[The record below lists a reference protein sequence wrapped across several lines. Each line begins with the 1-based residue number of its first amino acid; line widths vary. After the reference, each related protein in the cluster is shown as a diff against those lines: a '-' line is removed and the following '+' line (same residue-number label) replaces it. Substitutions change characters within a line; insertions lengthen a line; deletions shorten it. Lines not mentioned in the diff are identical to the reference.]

1 MSTVAAASASRIPFA
16 RAMTDESEIVSRA
29 LASESSCDVSVIRDR
44 TGFDALEVEWTAL
57 FERVGR
63 PEQLFQTFEWL
74 SCWADH
80 FLDATDSLRIV
91 VGRRDGRLVMVW
103 PLMETQG
110 PLGFT
115 KLAWMGEPVGQYG
128 DALIEPG
135 PAARASLAAGW
146 RAVRALN
153 ADAALLRKTRA
164 DSNVATLLG
173 EEALLCEQTLAPFAR
188 FGGKADFTAALSHR
202 SAKTQ
207 SSRRRLLRRLKETGV
222 IAFESG
228 ADTASAP
235 KLLRRAFA
243 MKREWLLRRGLY
255 SGPIESDAML
265 AFFVDF
271 ATRAPKQVTTL
282 IDAIRRD
289 GEAVSIGVTLACKG
303 VGFGHILAH
312 DTDCDKQGAGVL
324 LAEHVMKSCF
334 ERGFERYDMLAPY
347 DAYKSEWADD
357 SVPVADY
364 VMGFT
369 PRGRIFARLWSS
381 AARQRIKAALKKMP
395 ARIGRVVWPLAR
407 KASRKR
413 ALFNGQDRA
422 GQDRAR
428 DQGVTSSPSRFPES
442 AS

>member
-1 MSTVAAASASRIPFA
+1 MSSAAAASASRITFA
-16 RAMTDESEIVSRA
+16 RVMTGEAEVVSLA
-29 LASESSCDVSVIRDR
+29 LASEASCEISIIRDR
-44 TGFDALEVEWTAL
+44 AGFDALEAEWTAL

-63 PEQLFQTFEWL
+63 PEQLFETFGWL

-80 FLDATDSLRIV
+80 FLDAADGLRIV
-91 VGRRDGRLVMVW
+91 IGRRDERLVMVW
-103 PLMETQG
+103 PLVETKG

-115 KLAWMGEPVGQYG
+115 SLAWMGGPVGQYG

-135 PAARASLAAGW
+135 PAARPSLAAGW
-146 RAVRALN
+146 GAIRALK
-153 ADAALLRKTRA
+153 ADVALLRKTRA
-164 DSNVATLLG
+164 DSNVSTLLG
-173 EEALLCEQTLAPFAR
+173 EEALICERTLAPFAH
-188 FGGKADFTAALSHR
+188 FGGKADFTAALSRR

-207 SSRRRLLRRLKETGV
+207 SSRRRLLRRLKETGD

-228 ADTASAP
+228 ADSSSAE

-255 SGPIESDAML
+255 SGPIESHAML
-265 AFFVDF
+265 AFFVDY
-271 ATRAPKQVTTL
+271 ATRAPNQVTTL

-289 GEAVSIGVTLACKG
+289 GEAVSVGVTLACRG

-312 DTDCDKQGAGVL
+312 DPDCDKQGAGIL
-324 LAEHVMKSCF
+324 LAEHVLKSCF

-357 SVPVADY
+357 AAPVADY
-364 VMGFT
+364 VVGFT
-369 PRGRIFARLWSS
+369 ARGKIFARVWSG

-395 ARIGRVVWPLAR
+395 ARLGCVVWPLAR
-407 KASRKR
+407 MALRKR
-413 ALFNGQDRA
+413 ALLNGEK
-422 GQDRAR
+422 AR
-428 DQGVTSSPSRFPES
+428 DQAVTSSPSRSPES

>member
-1 MSTVAAASASRIPFA
+1 MSAVAAASASKIPFA
-16 RAMTDESEIVSRA
+16 RVMTGEADVVSLA
-29 LASESSCDVSVIRDR
+29 LASEASCDISVIRDR
-44 TGFDALEVEWTAL
+44 VAFDALESEWTAL
-57 FERVGR
+57 FERAGR
-63 PEQLFQTFEWL
+63 PEQLFQTFGWL

-80 FLDATDSLRIV
+80 FLDAADGLRVV

-103 PLMETQG
+103 PLVETKG
-110 PLGFT
+110 LLGFT
-115 KLAWMGEPVGQYG
+115 RLAWMGAPVGQYG

-146 RAVRALN
+146 RAVRALK

-164 DSNVATLLG
+164 DSNVSTLLG
-173 EEALLCEQTLAPFAR
+173 EEALICEQTLAPFAR
-188 FGGKADFTAALSHR
+188 FGGKADFTATLSRR

-207 SSRRRLLRRLKETGV
+207 SSRRRLLRRLKETGD

-228 ADTASAP
+228 ADSASAA

-271 ATRAPKQVTTL
+271 ATRAPNQATVL

-289 GEAVSIGVTLACKG
+289 GEAVSVGVTLACKG

-312 DTDCDKQGAGVL
+312 DPDCDKQGAGIL
-324 LAEHVMKSCF
+324 LAEHVLKSCF

-347 DAYKSEWADD
+347 DAYKAEWADD
-357 SVPVADY
+357 VAPAADY
-364 VMGFT
+364 VVGFT
-369 PRGRIFARLWSS
+369 PRGRIFARVWSG

-395 ARIGRVVWPLAR
+395 TRIGRVVWPLAR
-407 KASRKR
+407 LALRKP
-413 ALFNGQDRA
+413 ALFNGEDK
-422 GQDRAR
+422 AR

-442 AS
+442 TS